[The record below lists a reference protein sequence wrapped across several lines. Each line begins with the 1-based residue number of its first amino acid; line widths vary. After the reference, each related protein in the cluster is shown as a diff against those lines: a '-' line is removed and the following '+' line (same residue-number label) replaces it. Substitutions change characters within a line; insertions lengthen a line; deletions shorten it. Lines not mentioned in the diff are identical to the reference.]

1 MYVLMMYPA
10 MLSFIRLSWCWC
22 LRYGHYEYSPY
33 DRGGKISCYH
43 VREFEVYKLA
53 QVQGNIDI
61 FISHDWPRGVYHHGN
76 MQKLLRDKQYF
87 RQVRVTTSVSIIG
100 GNNPALLIL
109 NGSVVQL
116 LFDTCALIS

>member
-1 MYVLMMYPA
+1 MQW
-10 MLSFIRLSWCWC
+10 SCC
-22 LRYGHYEYSPY
+22 LFSRYGHYEYSPY

-76 MQKLLRDKQYF
+76 IKKLLRDKQYF
-87 RQVRVTTSVSIIG
+87 RQVRIMSSSTIG
-100 GNNPALLIL
+100 G
-109 NGSVVQL
+109 
-116 LFDTCALIS
+116 